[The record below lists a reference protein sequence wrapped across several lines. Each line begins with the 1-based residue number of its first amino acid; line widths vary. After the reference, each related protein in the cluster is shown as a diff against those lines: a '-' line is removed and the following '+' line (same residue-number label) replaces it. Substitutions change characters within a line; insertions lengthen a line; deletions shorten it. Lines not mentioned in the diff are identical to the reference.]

1 MIIII
6 NILAPYEA
14 ILSFEKITRK
24 HGKIKTFLK
33 GQCDEND
40 EREWILMKYSSSHS
54 RLLNVSIF

>member
-14 ILSFEKITRK
+14 ILSFEKITWK